1 MAFDVKNFLSRA
13 KVPAMFT
20 MLGAILALN
29 IKTCSDGD
37 KSRETNDVVKSVA
50 EQIDSVQ
57 MDVDTIKAYATAT
70 YSVAQENNTVVKRT
84 EGKVDNVKET
94 VDTILAHVDSCCD
107 CNARPVVRP
116 RRPAPRSVPRD
127 TVPAAKPKPC
137 PRDTVVV
144 VVKPDTVYVPASKPV
159 DTNRGIRLSIE
170 CVKDYKHVR

>member
-29 IKTCSDGD
+29 IKTCSDGN

-50 EQIDSVQ
+50 EKIDSVQ
-57 MDVDTIKAYATAT
+57 MDADTVKAYVRATHN
-70 YSVAQENNTVVKRT
+70 VAVENNGIAKRI
-84 EGKVDNVKET
+84 EEKVDNVKET

-137 PRDTVVV
+137 PRDTV
-144 VVKPDTVYVPASKPV
+144 YVPAPKPA
-159 DTNRGIRLSIE
+159 DTNRGIILSIE

>member
-1 MAFDVKNFLSRA
+1 MAFNFRNFWTRAKEPVLYTALGALLILSVKN
-13 KVPAMFT
+13 
-20 MLGAILALN
+20 
-29 IKTCSDGD
+29 CSDGN

-57 MDVDTIKAYATAT
+57 MDTDTVKAYATAT
-70 YSVAQENNTVVKRT
+70 YNVAQENNTVVKRT
-84 EGKVDNVKET
+84 EGKVDNVQET

-144 VVKPDTVYVPASKPV
+144 VVKPDTVYVPVSKPA

>member
-57 MDVDTIKAYATAT
+57 MNADTVKAYVRAT
-70 YSVAQENNTVVKRT
+70 YNVAVENNSIANRI
-84 EGKVDNVKET
+84 EEKVDNVQET

-144 VVKPDTVYVPASKPV
+144 VVKPDTVYVPGSRPA

>member
-29 IKTCSDGD
+29 IKTCSDGN

-57 MDVDTIKAYATAT
+57 MDADTVKAYVRAT
-70 YSVAQENNTVVKRT
+70 YNVAVENNSIANRI
-84 EGKVDNVKET
+84 EEKVDNVKET

-144 VVKPDTVYVPASKPV
+144 VVKPDTVYVPGSRPA

>member
-29 IKTCSDGD
+29 IKTCSDGN

-50 EQIDSVQ
+50 ENVEAVYADT
-57 MDVDTIKAYATAT
+57 DTIKAYATAT
-70 YSVAQENNTVVKRT
+70 YNVAQENNTVVKRT

-94 VDTILAHVDSCCD
+94 FDTILAHVDSCCD

-127 TVPAAKPKPC
+127 TV
-137 PRDTVVV
+137 VV
-144 VVKPDTVYVPASKPV
+144 VVKPDTVYVPAPKPA

>member
-1 MAFDVKNFLSRA
+1 
-13 KVPAMFT
+13 
-20 MLGAILALN
+20 MLHRKI
-29 IKTCSDGD
+29 I
-37 KSRETNDVVKSVA
+37 
-50 EQIDSVQ
+50 
-57 MDVDTIKAYATAT
+57 
-70 YSVAQENNTVVKRT
+70 
-84 EGKVDNVKET
+84 
-94 VDTILAHVDSCCD
+94 HVDSCCD

-144 VVKPDTVYVPASKPV
+144 VVKPDTVYVPVSRPA

>member
-29 IKTCSDGD
+29 IKTCSDGN

-57 MDVDTIKAYATAT
+57 MDADTVKAYVRAT
-70 YSVAQENNTVVKRT
+70 YNVAVENNSIANRI
-84 EGKVDNVKET
+84 EEKVDNVKET

-144 VVKPDTVYVPASKPV
+144 VVKPDTVYVPASKPA

>member
-1 MAFDVKNFLSRA
+1 MAFDIKNFLSRA

-29 IKTCSDGD
+29 IKTCSDGN

-57 MDVDTIKAYATAT
+57 MDSDTVKAYAKAT
-70 YSVAQENNTVVKRT
+70 YNVAVENNSIANRI
-84 EGKVDNVKET
+84 EEKVDNVQET

-144 VVKPDTVYVPASKPV
+144 VVKPDTVYVPVSRPA

>member
-57 MDVDTIKAYATAT
+57 MNADTVKAYVRAT
-70 YSVAQENNTVVKRT
+70 YNVAVENNSIANRI
-84 EGKVDNVKET
+84 EEKVDNVKET

-144 VVKPDTVYVPASKPV
+144 VVKPDTVYVPVSKPA